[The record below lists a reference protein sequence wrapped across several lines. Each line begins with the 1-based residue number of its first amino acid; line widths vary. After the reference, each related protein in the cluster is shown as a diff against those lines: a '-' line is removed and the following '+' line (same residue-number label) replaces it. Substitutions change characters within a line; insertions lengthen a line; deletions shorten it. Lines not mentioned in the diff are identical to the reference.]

1 MKKLIL
7 ISCMLAIAVS
17 CTRDHLVETTHA
29 ISFDTYAV
37 RTKAGDSY
45 ISKNIPEGGRFGVF
59 AYFHPAV
66 SDKQAG
72 SWTDKIQG
80 GANANRAN
88 LMLNQ
93 PVEKICPSA
102 NTYSYYYPDNQS
114 RYWPRNPNDRISFFA
129 YYPYAAG
136 GFNSDAGDVTGITLQ
151 DPDDDTYGYAHNPV
165 GFPKFR
171 FSVHKD
177 PSEQVD
183 FMISDMCLDQCRT
196 TEKKILT
203 GADGTVMFTFHHMLS
218 QIRIKE
224 VKILSDNDKVTVTI
238 DSVKFTGVPVRG
250 IVTPSIHDI
259 SSVGDNGYARMDFT
273 WSGLYTDADGFRA
286 PLHHTGDSEIMLM
299 IPHTFTEKDKIEVY
313 YSITRED
320 SELGEHYTYRDN
332 ILSARLDASGI
343 TGWER
348 NKIYNYN
355 ISFSLKDIRL
365 TAEVEDW
372 PEAST
377 DVNTIRVDLVNT

>member
-1 MKKLIL
+1 
-7 ISCMLAIAVS
+7 
-17 CTRDHLVETTHA
+17 
-29 ISFDTYAV
+29 
-37 RTKAGDSY
+37 
-45 ISKNIPEGGRFGVF
+45 
-59 AYFHPAV
+59 
-66 SDKQAG
+66 
-72 SWTDKIQG
+72 
-80 GANANRAN
+80 
-88 LMLNQ
+88 
-93 PVEKICPSA
+93 
-102 NTYSYYYPDNQS
+102 
-114 RYWPRNPNDRISFFA
+114 
-129 YYPYAAG
+129 
-136 GFNSDAGDVTGITLQ
+136 
-151 DPDDDTYGYAHNPV
+151 
-165 GFPKFR
+165 
-171 FSVHKD
+171 
-177 PSEQVD
+177 
-183 FMISDMCLDQCRT
+183 MISDMCLDQCKT
-196 TEKKILT
+196 TDKKVLT

-224 VKILSDNDKVTVTI
+224 VRILSDNDKVTVTI

-259 SSVGDNGYARMDFT
+259 SSIGDNGYARMDFT
-273 WSGLYTDADGFRA
+273 WSGLYTDASGFRV
-286 PLHHTGDSEIMLM
+286 PLHHTGDSDIMLM

-332 ILSARLDASGI
+332 ILSARLDASGT

-365 TAEVEDW
+365 SAEVEDW